1 MLREAAMEE
10 ERRQNPRTNVNWSV
24 TIHTE
29 EGTIE
34 RATHNISPD
43 GAFIRGLS
51 PLELHEVVDMT
62 ISGPDQPITV
72 KARVVWS
79 SSQVPPHEDM
89 PRGVGVEFINISDE
103 HREIIS
109 SFISRLDFA
118 MYLESSV
125 SVEDSVEDE
134 EEQSL
139 IKEQL
144 VGGDRE
150 DIKKPALVPPR
161 KCPCGHVHISW
172 SADEDYVV
180 CWDCNRKYTFIECFG
195 AQKGSSSVETEP
207 KA

>member
-1 MLREAAMEE
+1 MEE
-10 ERRQNPRTNVNWSV
+10 ERRQNPRARVNWPV
-24 TIHTE
+24 TIQTE

-34 RATHNISPD
+34 RATYNISPD

-51 PLELHEVVDMT
+51 PLELHEVVDMV
-62 ISGPDQPITV
+62 ISGPEHSITV
-72 KARVVWS
+72 KARVVWT
-79 SSQVPPHEDM
+79 SSQVPPKEDM

-103 HREIIS
+103 HQEIIS

-125 SVEDSVEDE
+125 SVEDE

-144 VGGDRE
+144 VEGDKE

-161 KCPCGHVHISW
+161 KCPCGHLHISW

-180 CWDCNRKYTFIECFG
+180 CWDCNRKYTLIECFG
-195 AQKGSSSVETEP
+195 SQKGSSSVETEP
-207 KA
+207 KD